1 MKKIVLVMFAMLSM
15 TTAFAENENANRV
28 NVANVYDMSLNI
40 RKLGEALGLTF
51 DQMETVADIHRTF
64 CGEMMIASQSHKDDQ
79 KGLVEKAVNK
89 DLKHM
94 SYVLT
99 GKQYQKYERLLNA
112 TLENRGLNK

>member
-64 CGEMMIASQSHKDDQ
+64 CGEMMIASHS
-79 KGLVEKAVNK
+79 
-89 DLKHM
+89 
-94 SYVLT
+94 
-99 GKQYQKYERLLNA
+99 R
-112 TLENRGLNK
+112 